1 MGVPLN
7 RKGGKW
13 PGGYRSLQ
21 DDRRELFVIE
31 KTIRGQRFHVSTRCH
46 TWTSAMKQLERFEA
60 NPADY
65 RPEGESAEDSALVM
79 TDTLVEEFFTW
90 QVDVRGN
97 TKKHAKE
104 MAGRLADWIEDLG
117 GRDLRKL
124 SLRDHIKPA
133 LERRKTSRQ
142 HRIIALK
149 SFFAWL
155 RKERHLMRSGDD
167 CTLDLS
173 VPQAVPE
180 KRKRRKVVEWERVAK
195 AAEKLEGAYRD
206 CLGLLLATGWHVT
219 ELQRFVRSPDSQIVR
234 PSTETLNKDGKPV
247 LAVLV
252 TLHKIGEQTRTP
264 LIHAEQLAT
273 AERLRA
279 RGTIPRYLN
288 TAVKDACKAAGVEPF
303 TLGVMRHSVATWA
316 IESGATPDQVAEFLN
331 HRDRRTTLRFYA
343 DVAVPT
349 VSVPTHTLH

>member
-1 MGVPLN
+1 MPLN

-13 PGGYRSLQ
+13 PGGYRSKQ
-21 DDRRELFVIE
+21 DDGRELFVIE

-46 TWTSAMKQLERFEA
+46 SWTSAMKQLERFET

-65 RPEGESAEDSALVM
+65 RPEGENRDGDALTM
-79 TDTLVEEFFTW
+79 TDGLVEEFFNW

-104 MAGRLADWIEDLG
+104 MARRLADWIEDLG
-117 GRDLRKL
+117 GRDLRRL
-124 SLRDHIKPA
+124 NLRDHIKPA
-133 LERRKTSRQ
+133 LEKRKSSRQ
-142 HRIIALK
+142 HRVIALK
-149 SFFAWL
+149 SFFSWL
-155 RKERHLMRSGDD
+155 RKERHLLTSAQD
-167 CTLDLS
+167 CTLDIS

-180 KRKRRKVVEWERVAK
+180 KRKRRKVVEWERVA
-195 AAEKLEGAYRD
+195 AAGAKLEGAYRD
-206 CLGLLLATGWHVT
+206 CLSLLVATGWHVT
-219 ELQRFVRSPDSQIVR
+219 ELERFVRNPAAQLVR
-234 PSTETLNKDGKPV
+234 PATETLSKEGKPV

-264 LIHAEQLAT
+264 LIHAAQVEA

-288 TAVKDACKAAGVEPF
+288 RAVKEACEAAGVEPF

-316 IESGATPDQVAEFLN
+316 IERGATPDQVAEFLN